1 MAGVAF
7 LKRLDKTYLAVY
19 IVFFFSLCYLV
30 FLASSIHNGI
40 FYAGDEG
47 IKSMVVKQ
55 ISAGYGFKYL
65 HMGQPAWVQ
74 SIWQAGFIP
83 LRAPFFYPS
92 PSGYIIVFPPAFQII
107 SSYFYSWLGYAGL
120 YIIPLSCTLIL
131 WVWMV
136 LLLKRCGIRT
146 SRIAMALFVLVF
158 CAPLTLYGAMFWE
171 HLPAVLLLFAGL
183 AFIAAPPARLG
194 GAIALG
200 LISGLAVWLRPEAL
214 MMDFLYAIA
223 VIILYFR
230 DGAQGQPGK
239 RPVNIAFLAGLSFV
253 VLTFFVFNKFEY
265 GSILGAHGQQILV
278 DNNPETRM
286 GIHNGFRNLVANNVI
301 SIRFFFFVLLLLP
314 VVYRLL
320 KKSKDTGDLRPGLLS
335 GIVLVFCLATPF
347 MLPNDGVIQ
356 WGARYF
362 LAIIPVTI
370 VALFLVEKQWNILEG
385 RKIPLWL
392 TCFIVL
398 GTAYSFYH
406 NTEKGG
412 YKTMRWRYDHR
423 LNASFDL
430 LQKNPGSVVVLS
442 HQAMSY
448 DFAYLFDKNYFFAA
462 PGDDSLRRLLPLL
475 KKYGVHQYIYMFDP
489 RVPTLPKM
497 LEDSTTS
504 YLWDDVEK
512 KPYIKDEFECKV
524 YTIQ

>member
-1 MAGVAF
+1 MAGAAF
-7 LKRLDKTYLAVY
+7 FRRLDNSFRKLDKSYLPVY

-55 ISAGYGFKYL
+55 ISAGYGFKYV

-74 SIWQAGFIP
+74 SIWQAGYIP

-92 PSGYIIVFPPAFQII
+92 PSGYVIVFPPAFQII
-107 SSYFYSWLGYAGL
+107 SAYFYSWLGSAGL
-120 YIIPLSCTLIL
+120 YIIPILCTLIL
-131 WVWMV
+131 WVWTV
-136 LLLKRCGIRT
+136 LLLKRCGITT

-158 CAPLTLYGAMFWE
+158 CSPLTLYGAMFWE

-183 AFIAAPPARLG
+183 AFIVAPPAKIW
-194 GAIALG
+194 GAIVLG

-214 MMDFLYAIA
+214 MMDFLYALA
-223 VIILYFR
+223 VIIIYFR
-230 DGAQGQPGK
+230 GGRQG
-239 RPVNIAFLAGLSFV
+239 NIAFLAGLSFV
-253 VLTFFVFNKFEY
+253 VLTFFVFNKLEY

-286 GIHNGFRNLVANNVI
+286 GLHNGFRNLVANNVI
-301 SIRFFFFVLLLLP
+301 SVRFFFFVLLLLP

-335 GIVLVFCLATPF
+335 GIVLVFCLVTPF

-504 YLWDDVEK
+504 YLWDDAAK
-512 KPYIKDEFECKV
+512 KPYIKDEFQCKV